1 MNAPS
6 LWYVVG
12 ILGALATSW
21 WISEL
26 YQRHCPFSGTEG
38 RKWHGAG
45 IFNLALFAQWSL
57 LLAFAGRG
65 RPDNWVMWARRCRIP
80 EFVELQKKVMRHK
93 DHILNTIRMRIS
105 NARVE
110 SINNKIKLIIR
121 RSFGFRNIKNM
132 MDLILLICSD
142 LKIQLPNRPQA
153 QYT

>member
-26 YQRHCPFSGTEG
+26 YQRHCPFAGTEG

-45 IFNLALFAQWSL
+45 IFSLALFAQWSL

-65 RPDNWVMWARRCRIP
+65 RPDNWVMWAIGIALATW
-80 EFVELQKKVMRHK
+80 V
-93 DHILNTIRMRIS
+93 
-105 NARVE
+105 
-110 SINNKIKLIIR
+110 IR
-121 RSFGFRNIKNM
+121 RFWLDKDRGEDAK
-132 MDLILLICSD
+132 
-142 LKIQLPNRPQA
+142 
-153 QYT
+153 

>member
-65 RPDNWVMWARRCRIP
+65 RADNWVMWAIGIALATWVARR
-80 EFVELQKKVMRHK
+80 FWLDK
-93 DHILNTIRMRIS
+93 DRGED
-105 NARVE
+105 A
-110 SINNKIKLIIR
+110 K
-121 RSFGFRNIKNM
+121 
-132 MDLILLICSD
+132 
-142 LKIQLPNRPQA
+142 
-153 QYT
+153 